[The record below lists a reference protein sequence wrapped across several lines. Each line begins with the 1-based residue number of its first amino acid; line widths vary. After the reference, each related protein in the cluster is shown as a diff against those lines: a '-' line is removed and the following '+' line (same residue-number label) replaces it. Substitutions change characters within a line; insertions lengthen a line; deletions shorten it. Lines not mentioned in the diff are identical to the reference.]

1 MLTVLQL
8 LHLTQCE
15 GHLSTCCVCMYCWM
29 CNWVFYMHVVV
40 YLLREHACLLGDQG
54 VLPNLLLETL
64 SLKTLKA

>member
-1 MLTVLQL
+1 
-8 LHLTQCE
+8 
-15 GHLSTCCVCMYCWM
+15 MYCWM